1 MTIKGNR
8 GFIVVVGRRIFEL
21 RKAVKFDT
29 QRLRTKTIERL
40 DRLFAIATSI
50 ANGEVI
56 MQRIGKKRVPITPK
70 QRQMWA
76 HVATHIA
83 MVMGN
88 LAKGYDE
95 VRFDEDL
102 AELERLVDEIK
113 KQNKVQETQAKAGGD
128 EQQKSNFEPHP
139 A

>member
-1 MTIKGNR
+1 
-8 GFIVVVGRRIFEL
+8 
-21 RKAVKFDT
+21 
-29 QRLRTKTIERL
+29 
-40 DRLFAIATSI
+40 
-50 ANGEVI
+50 
-56 MQRIGKKRVPITPK
+56 
-70 QRQMWA
+70 
-76 HVATHIA
+76 